1 MNAWSNYCTHY
12 CTFSQTIKNACFKLD
27 FFLLCV
33 TDVHFYIEQQGTQNA
48 DIIFVTIRLDP
59 VSMKRMQKAT
69 AAKMVPT
76 VPLHMGHMICAALF
90 MISGAILLIEKKA
103 DFGIVFVVW
112 ILTAF
117 FFVFF
122 HREVQVMESQGGAG
136 ATEGD
141 GQSGQA
147 ASTALIE
154 KIVSEEPRW
163 QGNEFFY

>member
-1 MNAWSNYCTHY
+1 M
-12 CTFSQTIKNACFKLD
+12 
-27 FFLLCV
+27 
-33 TDVHFYIEQQGTQNA
+33 TQNA

-59 VSMKRMQKAT
+59 VFMKRMQKAT
-69 AAKMVPT
+69 AAKMALI
-76 VPLHMGHMICAALF
+76 VPLHMGHMTCAVLF
-90 MISGAILLIEKKA
+90 MILGAILLIEIQPNL
-103 DFGIVFVVW
+103 GIAVMVL

-117 FFVFF
+117 FVLN
-122 HREVQVMESQGGAG
+122 REVQVMESQGGVG

-163 QGNEFFY
+163 QGNQCFNMPLLNIFTSYICMNLEPEIQTIKCVNYIVEKSHLL

>member
-1 MNAWSNYCTHY
+1 M
-12 CTFSQTIKNACFKLD
+12 
-27 FFLLCV
+27 
-33 TDVHFYIEQQGTQNA
+33 TQNA

-69 AAKMVPT
+69 AAKMAPI
-76 VPLHMGHMICAALF
+76 VPLHMGHMTCAALF
-90 MISGAILLIEKKA
+90 MTSGEILLIEKQPKRWYCIC
-103 DFGIVFVVW
+103 GFVSYSL
-112 ILTAF
+112 IF
-117 FFVFF
+117 FY
-122 HREVQVMESQGGAG
+122 REVQVMESQGGVG

-163 QGNEFFY
+163 QGNQCFNMPLRNTFT